1 MRIRTYQK
9 CSFDFVLSSQ
19 GLLFY
24 EVLAFT
30 ELDKEALLN
39 PTADGIAESNEATLL
54 NNAQLVSITRETG
67 PYRILYLSGRPNWEF
82 KFLRRSLQ
90 ADAEVQLVGLIRIAK
105 KEPKFSFR
113 DRSVSSTNP
122 LFAGLGKDEED
133 SAEQYDEPVLIRFGV
148 KESEELSDGF
158 PTSEEELFAY
168 HAIILDDFET
178 EFFTQDQMLLVRKFV
193 SARGGGL
200 LLLAGQ
206 ESFSDNGL
214 RDTPLGDMT
223 PFYVSKTTESQKALI
238 ESI

>member
-1 MRIRTYQK
+1 M
-9 CSFDFVLSSQ
+9 
-19 GLLFY
+19 
-24 EVLAFT
+24 
-30 ELDKEALLN
+30 
-39 PTADGIAESNEATLL
+39 
-54 NNAQLVSITRETG
+54 
-67 PYRILYLSGRPNWEF
+67 
-82 KFLRRSLQ
+82 
-90 ADAEVQLVGLIRIAK
+90 
-105 KEPKFSFR
+105 
-113 DRSVSSTNP
+113 SSTNP

-168 HAIILDDFET
+168 HAIILDDLET
-178 EFFTQDQMLLVRKFV
+178 EFFTQDQMLLLRKFV

-223 PFYVSKTTESQKALI
+223 PFYVSKTTEKPKGPYRIDLTREGMLQPWIRLSDTETDEQSQLRTRPIHNTLNLSGELKPGA
-238 ESI
+238 SILAAVAETPDQVHAYPH